1 MSVDEEEDFLDN
13 WDNLYKIINEKIF
26 FFLNNEKFKFFASCL
41 EIKKNDNR
49 SIEMG
54 GELTV

>member
-1 MSVDEEEDFLDN
+1 LDN
-13 WDNLYKIINEKIF
+13 WDNLYKIINEKKYF
-26 FFLNNEKFKFFASCL
+26 FKNNEKFKFFASCL